1 MRGRRTLDLIDLT
14 LISSCSRAKGWFS
27 PTCLP
32 AACCVL
38 LWVRAMETAVEA
50 GFARQLGVSNIKSMS
65 QLERLWEEASVK
77 PAVVQ
82 MRFHAKT
89 NFEREMRAWC
99 SEKGTCRTLTNDTP
113 CARIMCTHTSSS
125 HACYVNVRA
134 HREENELVLEI
145 IIVFVESLAVV

>member
-1 MRGRRTLDLIDLT
+1 MIDLR
-14 LISSCSRAKGWFS
+14 LISSCSRAEGWFS

-32 AACCVL
+32 AAACCVL

-99 SEKGTCRTLTNDTP
+99 SEKGTCRTLTNDTR
-113 CARIMCTHTSSS
+113 CARTHTSSS

-134 HREENELVLEI
+134 HREENEVVLEI
-145 IIVFVESLAVV
+145 IIVFVESLAAV

>member
-1 MRGRRTLDLIDLT
+1 
-14 LISSCSRAKGWFS
+14 
-27 PTCLP
+27 
-32 AACCVL
+32 
-38 LWVRAMETAVEA
+38 METAVEA

-99 SEKGTCRTLTNDTP
+99 SEKGTRRTLTWHST
-113 CARIMCTHTSSS
+113 CVHKTRTHSSSS
-125 HACYVNVRA
+125 HA
-134 HREENELVLEI
+134 
-145 IIVFVESLAVV
+145 